1 MDCLTSTDLNRMI
14 QAINHECN
22 LRIKEIKMEATIEYN
37 RLKSKLIEQKEEEIK
52 KEYHQKIKNLIKEQY
67 SLESKTRKEYR
78 LKMEMMKTLLI
89 DKIVDG
95 VRERIDDRS
104 FDMTILEEILTK
116 IRSKN
121 ILIFVNERD
130 KERVRENIERYDM
143 KYEIRSMPTE
153 GMGGVIVCSKDGRE
167 VWDSS
172 FETRLNVIMG
182 KYMDKI
188 NKELFNK

>member
-1 MDCLTSTDLNRMI
+1 
-14 QAINHECN
+14 
-22 LRIKEIKMEATIEYN
+22 MEATIEYN